1 MAPVRVGLRAQL
13 TGCPIALQESSVGLD
28 CTVSPSLL
36 NFGTMP
42 HSSASR
48 RRVISVKNNS
58 PLPAKLSWRAA
69 ANADKEPDFFEV
81 KFNFVDE
88 PKKSASSDNSEDAQQ
103 QQQQQTSHNWVSIA
117 FNEKTH
123 PPLPFRITPLSA
135 DIEPRSLAKFEV
147 EYDPPQAAE
156 LSKALLISKVDW
168 KVCLSALPCPACS
181 RARLSSCEFVVSIVF
196 TRLFFVFLDVRA
208 CSLMESAS
216 ETTKGLDEAQYTGP
230 ENPYGTERHQ
240 EIPSRCGSCS

>member
-1 MAPVRVGLRAQL
+1 MRVGLRAQL

-48 RRVISVKNNS
+48 RRVISIQNNS
-58 PLPAKLSWRAA
+58 PLPAKLSWRAT
-69 ANADKEPDFFEV
+69 ANANKEPDFFEV
-81 KFNFVDE
+81 KFNFMDE
-88 PKKSASSDNSEDAQQ
+88 PKGAAIASSGQADAAQQ
-103 QQQQQTSHNWVSIA
+103 ASHNWVFVA

-156 LSKALLISKVDW
+156 LSKALLISKVEW
-168 KVCLSALPCPACS
+168 KVCI
-181 RARLSSCEFVVSIVF
+181 FV
-196 TRLFFVFLDVRA
+196 LFLDR
-208 CSLMESAS
+208 L
-216 ETTKGLDEAQYTGP
+216 
-230 ENPYGTERHQ
+230 N
-240 EIPSRCGSCS
+240 